1 MFDQNSNDLQ
11 IFRSCSRLHPLNEN
25 TKLIYRAVR
34 LFNTALERGRFAR
47 LKRFFTHD
55 SSCLLDLKD
64 IPGLQM
70 SARHYGGLRAVAL
83 KKIRGSLGR
92 TSDFDCDFN
101 PLDSRLRD
109 RWQSIAMA
117 FLHHR
122 YLEPVDLIQVDD
134 SYFVKDGHHRISVAR
149 ALGQSA
155 IDAEVTIWKLPRT
168 LSEVEQPVVFNFQ
181 SAQICS

>member
-101 PLDSRLRD
+101 PLDSRLRN

-117 FLHHR
+117 FLHHH
-122 YLEPVDLIQVDD
+122 YLDPVELIQVDNC
-134 SYFVKDGHHRISVAR
+134 YFVKDGHHRISVVR
-149 ALGQSA
+149 ALGQSD
-155 IDAEVTIWKLPRT
+155 IDAEVTIWEVPRNLP
-168 LSEVEQPVVFNFQ
+168 EVEKPVGFNIR
-181 SAQICS
+181 SSPTCS

>member
-1 MFDQNSNDLQ
+1 MFDRNSNDLQ
-11 IFRSCSRLHPLNEN
+11 IFCHCSRLHPLNDN

-34 LFNTALERGRFAR
+34 LFNTAIERGRFAR

-122 YLEPVDLIQVDD
+122 YLEPVELIQVDD

-149 ALGQSA
+149 ALGQSD
-155 IDAEVTIWKLPRT
+155 IDAEVTIWEVPRNLP
-168 LSEVEQPVVFNFQ
+168 EVEKPVGFNIR
-181 SAQICS
+181 SSPTCS